1 MRSSSAGT
9 KALRLD
15 RARGCLLGAALGD
28 ALGATVEFM
37 SRSEIKARY
46 GVHKKIIGG
55 GWLYLK
61 PGYVTDDTQMSIC
74 VARSLL
80 KCGGFDAVDMADTFV
95 EWMRTGPVDIGSTV
109 AQGLRRY
116 IAKGSVA
123 AKECQWHG
131 GNGALMRVA
140 PIAIAAL
147 GCPDSLE
154 GWAVGQAH
162 ITHNHPLSDAVCV
175 AVSRM
180 IQSALS
186 EKPLLDLLEIAHEL
200 VREHPEFTFRPY
212 DGKAGGFVG
221 ETFATAF
228 SSFYNTDNFED
239 CLVECVNKG
248 GDADTTG
255 AVAGMVAGAWYGAR
269 GLPKKWLN
277 KLERNTK
284 KELIGLAE
292 ALLEIG

>member
-9 KALRLD
+9 ESLLLD

-61 PGYVTDDTQMSIC
+61 PGYVTDDTQMSLC
-74 VARSLL
+74 VARSLVRSS
-80 KCGGFDAVDMADTFV
+80 GFNAVDMADAFV

-116 IAKGSVA
+116 IAKGRVA
-123 AKECQWHG
+123 AKESQWHG

-140 PIAIAAL
+140 PVAIAAL
-147 GCPDSLE
+147 NCPDSLE
-154 GWAVGQAH
+154 EWAVGQAH
-162 ITHNHPLSDAVCV
+162 ITHNHPLSDTVCI

-180 IQSALS
+180 IQSAL
-186 EKPLLDLLEIAHEL
+186 KGRPLLELLEIAHEL
-200 VREHPEFTFRPY
+200 VRIHPEFTFRPY
-212 DGKAGGFVG
+212 NGKAGGFVG

-239 CLVECVNKG
+239 CLVECVNQG

-255 AVAGMVAGAWYGAR
+255 TVAGMIAGAWYGAR

-277 KLERNTK
+277 KLEKNTK
-284 KELIGLAE
+284 AELFELAKG
-292 ALLEIG
+292 LLEIG